1 MRYQKDIEEKQGYQ
15 NVEINER
22 NYQGWEKI
30 RVKQKSKEDQHCD
43 WDDQNRRRSGRLEA
57 LSRITVCGSINQW

>member
-1 MRYQKDIEEKQGYQ
+1 MSYQKDIEEKQGYQ

-30 RVKQKSKEDQHCD
+30 RVKQKSKVDQHCD
-43 WDDQNRRRSGRLEA
+43 WDDQIIGGEVADWKLYQESLYVE
-57 LSRITVCGSINQW
+57 V